1 MNPAAFRRRPPPT
14 GTLRRVL
21 AAGALLG
28 LATALASCATPEG
41 PFAERHMIAAANP
54 LAAEAGLEMLRE
66 GGSAVDAA
74 IAAQMVLTLVEPQ
87 SSGIGGG
94 AFLLHYAP
102 GRPNRGVP
110 PLLTAFNGRETAPL
124 DDGPSLFLGPDREPI
139 PFAERAVGGIAVGVP
154 GVVRMLEEAHKRYGK
169 LPWRRS
175 FDTAIRLAEDGF
187 KVSPRLHALIA
198 ADRHLKDL
206 PATRRYFFTPDGAPL
221 AVGTILRNPAL
232 AETLRLIADGG
243 ADAFYRGPIAADIV
257 AAVQDSP
264 VRPARMTLADL
275 AAYKAP
281 VRRAICAPYRVWR
294 VCGVPPPSAG
304 AVSVGQILAFLEPYD
319 MARIGTG
326 SLQAVHLIAEASRL
340 AFADRDQYVADPEF
354 VRVPVAGLLDRS
366 YLKTRGQ
373 MISTLRGMG
382 HAEPGLPPDSGPER
396 YAPDQNALESTSTS
410 HLTVIDDAGD
420 AVAMTTSVNLPFGS
434 RLMVRGFML
443 NDQLTDFA
451 ARPEM
456 NGLAV
461 ANRVEG
467 GKRPVSTMAP
477 TMVLDR
483 DGRLVLGIGS
493 PGGRNI
499 VDYVARV
506 LIAALDQNMPLQRA
520 VETPNFVN
528 RNGPTVLERG
538 TALEALAEPLR
549 ALGHEVQIRPLT
561 SGLYG
566 IRVTRQGL
574 EGGADPR
581 REGVAIGD

>member
-1 MNPAAFRRRPPPT
+1 VNPAAFRRRPPPT

-21 AAGALLG
+21 AVFALFG
-28 LATALASCATPEG
+28 LMSCLASCATPEG

-102 GRPNRGVP
+102 GQPDRGVP
-110 PLLTAFNGRETAPL
+110 PIVTAFNGRETAPRA
-124 DDGPSLFLGPDREPI
+124 DGPSLFLGADRRPI
-139 PFAERAVGGIAVGVP
+139 PFAERAAGGIAVGVP
-154 GVVRMLEEAHKRYGK
+154 GVVRMLEEAHKRYGR
-169 LPWRRS
+169 LPWERL
-175 FDTAIRLAEDGF
+175 FQPAIRLADDGF
-187 KVSPRLHALIA
+187 AVSPRLHALIA
-198 ADRHLKDL
+198 ADRHLKDF
-206 PATRRYFFTPDGAPL
+206 PATRQYFFTPDGAPL
-221 AVGTILRNPAL
+221 PVGTTLRNPAL
-232 AETLRLIADGG
+232 ADTLRSIAEHG
-243 ADAFYRGPIAADIV
+243 ADAFYRGAIAADIV
-257 AAVQDSP
+257 AAVQGSP
-264 VRPARMTLADL
+264 IRPGRMTLADL
-275 AAYKAP
+275 ASYKAP
-281 VRRAICAPYRVWR
+281 VRRALCAPYRAWR
-294 VCGVPPPSAG
+294 VCGAPPPSAG
-304 AVSVGQILAFLEPYD
+304 AISVGQILAFLEPYD
-319 MARIGTG
+319 MAHIGTG
-326 SLQAVHLIAEASRL
+326 SLQAVHLFAEASRL
-340 AFADRDQYVADPEF
+340 AFADRDQYIADPDF

-366 YLKTRGQ
+366 YLATRGQ
-373 MISTLRGMG
+373 MISTLRSMG
-382 HAEPGLPPDSGPER
+382 RAEPGLPPDSGPEQ

-410 HLTVIDDAGD
+410 HLTVVDDNGN

-434 RLMVRGFML
+434 RLMVRGFLL

-451 ARPEM
+451 GRPEV

-506 LIAALDQNMPLQRA
+506 LVAALDQNLPLQRA
-520 VETPNFVN
+520 VEAPNVVN
-528 RNGPTVLERG
+528 RNGPTILERG
-538 TALEALAEPLR
+538 TALEALVEPLQ

-566 IRVTRQGL
+566 IRVTRRGL